1 MRTSRPLVGDRVLL
15 RDGISGSGR
24 NRQACRIVSVLP
36 AEHGEPEYR
45 VRFEAENFER
55 RITLSDIDG
64 VEPPSGT
71 AEKNEAAKA
80 KGEPWLKP
88 SSIRVG
94 R

>member
-1 MRTSRPLVGDRVLL
+1 MRTSRPGVGDRVLL

-45 VRFEAENFER
+45 VRFDSENFER
-55 RITLSDIDG
+55 RITLSDIDD
-64 VEPPSGT
+64 VEPSSVT
-71 AEKNEAAKA
+71 AEKKEAAKA

>member
-1 MRTSRPLVGDRVLL
+1 MRKSYPRVCDRVLL
-15 RDGISGSGR
+15 RDGISGTNR
-24 NRQACRIVSVLP
+24 NRQACRIVTVLP

-64 VEPPSGT
+64 IETSSGT
-71 AEKNEAAKA
+71 VEKQQQATVKA
-80 KGEPWLKP
+80 EPWLKP